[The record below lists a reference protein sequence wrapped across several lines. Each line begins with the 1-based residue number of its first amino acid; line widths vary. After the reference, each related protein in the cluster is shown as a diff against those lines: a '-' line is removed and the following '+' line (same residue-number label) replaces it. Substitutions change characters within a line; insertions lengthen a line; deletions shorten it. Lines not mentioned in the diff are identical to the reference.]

1 MSALKPRR
9 RVQLPLIG
17 IGAFSKREMKM
28 EKSRGA
34 LSSEGLTQRVN
45 HSYRSASPSTAL
57 VSSAPSVCV

>member
-1 MSALKPRR
+1 
-9 RVQLPLIG
+9 
-17 IGAFSKREMKM
+17 M